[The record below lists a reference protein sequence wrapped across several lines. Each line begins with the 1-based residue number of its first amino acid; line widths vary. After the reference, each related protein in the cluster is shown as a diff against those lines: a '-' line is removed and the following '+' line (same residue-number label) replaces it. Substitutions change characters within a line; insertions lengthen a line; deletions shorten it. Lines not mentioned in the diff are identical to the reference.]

1 MDKGY
6 LQTCKKHIDFI
17 YELTKEGYDGSMSSF
32 GSATLTKV
40 SAELVSRGV
49 LKKSRKGVHV
59 HYVWAANCAPTET
72 FYKNVAKSISDHQK
86 EIDTKRRSKVENQPA
101 IVVEKNRGEPLSSYS
116 IQELWDEL
124 KSRGVQIEDNKLVV
138 IKKTYFV

>member
-17 YELTKEGYDGSMSSF
+17 YELTKEGYAGSMSSF

-49 LKKSRKGVHV
+49 LKKSRKGVHF
-59 HYVWAANCAPTET
+59 HYVWAANCAPTDT

-86 EIDTKRRSKVENQPA
+86 EIDAKRRAEKPVM
-101 IVVEKNRGEPLSSYS
+101 VEKIVEKALSAYS

>member
-17 YELTKEGYDGSMSSF
+17 YELTKEGYAGSMSSF

-49 LKKSRKGVHV
+49 LKKSRKGVHF
-59 HYVWAANCAPTET
+59 HYVWAANCAPTDT

-86 EIDTKRRSKVENQPA
+86 EIDAKRRAEKPV
-101 IVVEKNRGEPLSSYS
+101 VVEKIVEKSLSAYS

-138 IKKTYFV
+138 IKKTYFE

>member
-17 YELTKEGYDGSMSSF
+17 YELTKEGYAGSMSSF

-49 LKKSRKGVHV
+49 LKKSRKGVHF
-59 HYVWAANCAPTET
+59 HYVWAANCAPTDT

-86 EIDTKRRSKVENQPA
+86 EIDAKRRAEKPV
-101 IVVEKNRGEPLSSYS
+101 VVEKIVEKSLSDYS

>member
-17 YELTKEGYDGSMSSF
+17 YELTKEGYAGSMSSF

-49 LKKSRKGVHV
+49 LKKSRKGVHF
-59 HYVWAANCAPTET
+59 HYVWAANCAPTDT

-86 EIDTKRRSKVENQPA
+86 EIDAKRRAEKPV
-101 IVVEKNRGEPLSSYS
+101 VVEKIVEKSLSDYS

-124 KSRGVQIEDNKLVV
+124 KSRGVQI
-138 IKKTYFV
+138 

>member
-17 YELTKEGYDGSMSSF
+17 YELTKEGYAGSMSSF

-49 LKKSRKGVHV
+49 LKKTRKGVHF

-86 EIDTKRRSKVENQPA
+86 EIDAKRRAEKPV
-101 IVVEKNRGEPLSSYS
+101 VVEKIVEKSLSAYS

>member
-6 LQTCKKHIDFI
+6 LQACKKHIDFI

-49 LKKSRKGVHV
+49 LKKSRKGVHF
-59 HYVWAANCAPTET
+59 HYVWVANCAPTDT

-86 EIDTKRRSKVENQPA
+86 EIDAKRRAEKPV
-101 IVVEKNRGEPLSSYS
+101 VVEKIVEKSLSDYS

>member
-17 YELTKEGYDGSMSSF
+17 YELTKEGYAGSMSSF

-49 LKKSRKGVHV
+49 LKKTRKGVHF

-86 EIDTKRRSKVENQPA
+86 EIDAKRRAEKPV
-101 IVVEKNRGEPLSSYS
+101 VVEKIVEKSLSAYS

-138 IKKTYFV
+138 IKKTYFE

>member
-1 MDKGY
+1 
-6 LQTCKKHIDFI
+6 
-17 YELTKEGYDGSMSSF
+17 MSSF

-49 LKKSRKGVHV
+49 LKKSRKGVHF
-59 HYVWAANCAPTET
+59 HYVWAANCAPTDT

-86 EIDTKRRSKVENQPA
+86 EIDAKRRAEKPV
-101 IVVEKNRGEPLSSYS
+101 VVEKIVEKSLSAYS